1 MVYLDLA
8 KLRARL
14 KEKGITQK
22 ELAYALNKNESHI
35 NRKLNGWISMS
46 VEEAL
51 TIFDISHEDI
61 NDYKI

>member
-1 MVYLDLA
+1 MKYLDLA

-14 KEKGITQK
+14 KEKGVTQK
-22 ELAYALNKNESHI
+22 ELAYALNKSESHL
-35 NRKLNGWISMS
+35 NRKLNGWISLT

-51 TIFDISHEDI
+51 TIFDIAHEDI